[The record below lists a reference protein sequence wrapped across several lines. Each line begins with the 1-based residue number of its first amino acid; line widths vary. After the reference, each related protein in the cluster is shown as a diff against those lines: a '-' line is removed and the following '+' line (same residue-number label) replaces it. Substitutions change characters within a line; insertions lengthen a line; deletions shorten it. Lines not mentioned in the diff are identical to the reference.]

1 MFTTEKRLSIDIE
14 VRYIGYES
22 INKVAL
28 KPQNFIIAPS
38 RPSHRYVAAC
48 RLTFFMYINTHTKP
62 YIAIKDFDTTQK

>member
-1 MFTTEKRLSIDIE
+1 MFTTEKKLSIDIE

-28 KPQNFIIAPS
+28 KPRNFIIAPS

-62 YIAIKDFDTTQK
+62 YIAIKDFDKTQK